1 MSELRIVVPLIPVS
15 VNHYKKLR
23 GRGRR
28 GFYVT
33 PEAIAFKE
41 AVRLYARGQILS
53 FDEKSRYE
61 LAVHIYLGYK
71 QSGDGDNFF
80 KVISDSLVD
89 AGIIRSDAAI
99 DNWHLYKHRDR
110 NDPRTEIMVR
120 VL

>member
-1 MSELRIVVPLIPVS
+1 MSELCIIVPCLPPS
-15 VNHYKKLR
+15 VNHYKKPR
-23 GRGRR
+23 GRGQR

-41 AVRLYARGQILS
+41 AVRTFARGQVLS

-61 LAVHIYLGYK
+61 LVVHIYLGYK

-80 KVISDSLVD
+80 KVCSDSLVD

-99 DNWHLYKHRDR
+99 DNWHLYKHRDW
-110 NDPRTEIMVR
+110 NEPRTEIMVR